1 MCSSTCLVSWR
12 VAFRKTQPCT
22 NPRVHGPGH
31 GGDEFIKFQD
41 SQELSSQD
49 LAGAF
54 EQMRLKKRYNE
65 VLFATDTCQAAT
77 LAKRITSS
85 GVLSIG
91 SSQRG
96 ENSWSHHNDD
106 FLGCT
111 VIDRF
116 TYHTLELVESRG
128 ARVTLGELMRHLTFD
143 RLHSTAKLDVR
154 NYEGNRDALRVP
166 LRDFMGSVL
175 HVDTRSVGELHIAG
189 EPRAPR
195 TRAVPDALGA
205 ARLHGLYPTLDAT
218 F

>member
-1 MCSSTCLVSWR
+1 
-12 VAFRKTQPCT
+12 
-22 NPRVHGPGH
+22 
-31 GGDEFIKFQD
+31 
-41 SQELSSQD
+41 LSSQD

-143 RLHSTAKLDVR
+143 RLHSSAKLDVR
-154 NYEGNRDALRVP
+154 NYPRDPLRVP

-189 EPRAPR
+189 EPTAGVG
-195 TRAVPDALGA
+195 AVPDALGA
-205 ARLHGLYPTLDAT
+205 ARLQGLYFTLDAT